1 VHDELRNAIQ
11 RAGMEL
17 PTPHPDLQQVQR
29 GGKRTLVVRRSGAVV
44 LVVALLVSLFAL
56 YPRFISDGKPSEV
69 SVGPSGPENMP
80 LQTDDVVSLN
90 PNRLSVGDRAQLRVT
105 RSIGVWGLAW
115 HLERQEGLSWE
126 WIGGLVAGPGNQ
138 WKTRFYLGPGAA
150 NIGVDDVGFTQT
162 ASIAVRVPQLE
173 PGKYRLGQ
181 EFFLEGGGSDESQ
194 NQWHY
199 AEFEV
204 VEGQGEKLA
213 TCRPNVDVGEITG
226 DGGRHTT
233 KALTPNVQIASGEQ
247 QGLDW
252 TWCAYRAIV
261 TVNDEEPE
269 PAFCEEFRYG
279 LGRGSGSACSVGLN
293 ATVPIHWHYFLRSS
307 DPTEDEG
314 VAFTGAISERV
325 DKVVLQLDDGSD
337 IEARIYDPPEELGVN
352 YRFFV
357 GFAPQGNDVTVVVL
371 DQDGNELQREAW
383 SALP

>member
-29 GGKRTLVVRRSGAVV
+29 GGKQTLVVRRSGAVV
-44 LVVALLVSLFAL
+44 LVVALLVSFFAL

-90 PNRLSVGDRAQLRVT
+90 PNRLSVGDRAQLRVA

-181 EFFLEGGGSDESQ
+181 EFFLEGSGSDESQ

-204 VEGQGEKLA
+204 VEGVEGEAQPCKWGSHIRPYLTSLLVEIGGPGGATLRNSMLMDTGTGLRLDAPQYEQDFLEVFVTADKFDLQNDNTQGM
-213 TCRPNVDVGEITG
+213 NDVGREQSFNLF
-226 DGGRHTT
+226 RAT
-233 KALTPNVQIASGEQ
+233 KPGSDVLIASSKEVGWTISLAEYPRGYALPMEQ
-247 QGLDW
+247 ED
-252 TWCAYRAIV
+252 A
-261 TVNDEEPE
+261 
-269 PAFCEEFRYG
+269 
-279 LGRGSGSACSVGLN
+279 
-293 ATVPIHWHYFLRSS
+293 PIRWMR
-307 DPTEDEG
+307 D
-314 VAFTGAISERV
+314 A
-325 DKVVLQLDDGSD
+325 
-337 IEARIYDPPEELGVN
+337 VN
-352 YRFFV
+352 YM
-357 GFAPQGNDVTVVVL
+357 
-371 DQDGNELQREAW
+371 E
-383 SALP
+383 SHSLPPC